1 MTGFPL
7 ARRTLL
13 ASAMTAAVARRAAA
27 DDVLEAKLALPST
40 SFAIGAFR
48 IAQQAGLFD
57 KRGVKISTVLMDSG
71 SAAVSAMISGSMDIA
86 IAGTGE
92 LFTARTHGID
102 LAMVVNDY
110 YNYSCWVV
118 LRKDVAARLKVSPD
132 APVQERLKALDG
144 LTIAGP
150 SPTSVLLVPVRLA
163 ATAAGAN
170 IRFTYMGQPQM
181 VAAIE
186 SGAIEGMVAPFPFSA
201 RPVLKGTGVLWID
214 GVRGDIPA
222 EWAPV
227 SASCM
232 LTTWGFYD
240 SHKETVRRIQLA
252 MQDVADLIKQQPQV
266 ARAAL
271 LRGYSDL
278 PEEEV
283 GLAYDKQAQ
292 AWTHPFL
299 DEKDMQQEL
308 KLVRLSVNAPGL
320 DKIDLARTL
329 LPRP

>member
-1 MTGFPL
+1 L
-7 ARRTLL
+7 
-13 ASAMTAAVARRAAA
+13 
-27 DDVLEAKLALPST
+27 
-40 SFAIGAFR
+40 
-48 IAQQAGLFD
+48 
-57 KRGVKISTVLMDSG
+57 
-71 SAAVSAMISGSMDIA
+71 
-86 IAGTGE
+86 
-92 LFTARTHGID
+92 
-102 LAMVVNDY
+102 
-110 YNYSCWVV
+110 
-118 LRKDVAARLKVSPD
+118 
-132 APVQERLKALDG
+132 
-144 LTIAGP
+144 IAGP
-150 SPTSVLLVPVRLA
+150 SPTSALLVPVRLA

-170 IRFTYMGQPQM
+170 IRYAYMGQPQM

-201 RPVLKGTGVLWID
+201 RPVFKGTGVLWID

-240 SHKETVRRIQLA
+240 NHKQAVRGIQLA
-252 MQDVADLIKQQPQV
+252 MQDVADLIRQKPQE

-271 LRGYSDL
+271 IRGYSDL

-283 GLAYDKQAQ
+283 GIAYDKQAQ